1 MFIAV
6 WPVVYGTVPRLE
18 VQYVCSRCAF
28 SVVFVFLFAAVAVAV
43 ADVLCC
49 RVAAAAFLLL
59 AWAVEWSPEV

>member
-28 SVVFVFLFAAVAVAV
+28 SVVFVFLFAAV
-43 ADVLCC
+43 LSLSLMCC
-49 RVAAAAFLLL
+49 V
-59 AWAVEWSPEV
+59 VG